1 MDAFSTNVFSTKFDY
16 QGRIKKL
23 RKIMTEEGI
32 DAVLVHLWPNR
43 YYFSGHYQ
51 HLPGYPV
58 EVEAHSEQP
67 LIIFREEDKDPVYM
81 GAYLTTNGV
90 RIDGTWIEDVRII
103 DKEPLGK
110 MKWWDYIAEVL
121 KEKGVPADGTIGIE
135 RDVIVLNTFDKLKE
149 GLPKAQFK
157 AVDEIIWKLRTIKDA
172 DEIALIK
179 ESVQIAESSIKVGIE
194 TAKVGVLETEII
206 KAAQIEAIRRG
217 ALGFVETMCESGIR
231 TSLHRAWAANWKKV
245 EENDLVMID
254 FGVVY
259 KGYGSDLTR
268 TWVVGKAT
276 DAQNKINN
284 DLVRAREITLN
295 ALKPG
300 ATIAEVLGAGRQELK
315 KAGYMEPGPALPT
328 NTNGQANVGM
338 HGVGLGPMHDPPRSR
353 DQILESG
360 MVLAVSGTVRYRDF
374 TIRHE
379 DNLVVTPGGYELI
392 NKELPWKL

>member
-1 MDAFSTNVFSTKFDY
+1 
-16 QGRIKKL
+16 
-23 RKIMTEEGI
+23 MTEEGI

-58 EVEAHSEQP
+58 EVETHSEQP
-67 LIIFREEDKDPVYM
+67 LIIFREEDKDPVYLA
-81 GAYLTTNGV
+81 AYLTTNGV

-135 RDVIVLNTFDKLKE
+135 REVIVLNTFDKLQE

-157 AVDEIIWKLRTIKDA
+157 AVDEIICRLRMVKDA

-179 ESVQIAESSIKVGIE
+179 ESVQIAEAAIEVGME

-206 KAAQIEAIRRG
+206 KAAEIEAKRRG
-217 ALGFVETMCESGIR
+217 GLRFVETMCESGIR

-268 TWVVGKAT
+268 TWIVGKAT
-276 DAQNKINN
+276 DAQKKIND
-284 DLVRAREITLN
+284 DLVRARQLTLD

-300 ATIAEVLGAGRQELK
+300 VTIAEILGAGNNYLK
-315 KAGYMEPGPALPT
+315 SAGYIAPGPPMPT
-328 NTNGQANVGM
+328 NTTGQAMVGM
-338 HGVGLGPMHDPPRSR
+338 HGIGLGPMHDPPRSR
-353 DQILESG
+353 DQILESD
-360 MVLAVSGTVRYRDF
+360 MVVAVSGTVRYPDF

-379 DNLVVTPGGYELI
+379 DNFVVTPGGYELI
-392 NKELPWKL
+392 NKGLPWQL